1 MDATSFSRSHPVIR
15 LIVSV
20 LIALIGLGSA
30 DAAAPDDAIAR
41 QGFQTASVGYVLFRL
56 DTGAVVE
63 ERQADRPFIPASVA
77 KLPTVA
83 AALKVLGPDH
93 RFTTRLHAI
102 GPIQN
107 GVLRGDLILEG
118 GGDPSLSSEGLT
130 QLVAGLQASAI
141 TRVTGRFVY
150 DAGHGPELSE
160 IDSGQP
166 WAAPYNT
173 GVGALAVNFNR
184 AQLAWT
190 RGASGAV
197 TVGLWSVSDSGRT
210 PLDSATVSLA
220 PNGAIPPLPNGPDRW
235 LLPQKPNGNGRL
247 WLPVARPGLA
257 AASLF
262 RRLAADAGVSLPA
275 PQPGRVPPDKAAGG
289 ARVVATLDSPPLTAM
304 ARALLRYSNN
314 LSAEMIGLAAARR
327 IDPTIDRLGQSALLL
342 QTLLTRQSDAEAEAN
357 AKPADWRGLRLA
369 NHSGLGTGSQATPRQ
384 MAALLRLGGPPLWSL
399 LPGEEDGKALP
410 PGVHA
415 KTGTLS
421 FVKGLAGAVR
431 TASGQTLGFALFITD
446 AERRRALDAALDRRV
461 TEPPAEAHAWA
472 IRARALQNDLLTDWI
487 GRF

>member
-1 MDATSFSRSHPVIR
+1 MVATPSHRSHPMIR
-15 LIVSV
+15 LI
-20 LIALIGLGSA
+20 LGALIVLVGWGGANAS
-30 DAAAPDDAIAR
+30 APDEAIAR
-41 QGFQTASVGYVLFRL
+41 HGFTMASVGYVLFRL

-63 ERQADRPFIPASVA
+63 ERQADRPFVPASVA

-83 AALKVLGPDH
+83 AALSVLGADH
-93 RFTTRLHAI
+93 RFTTRLRAN
-102 GPIQN
+102 GLIQA

-130 QLVAGLQASAI
+130 QLLAGLRSAGI
-141 TRVTGRFVY
+141 TRVMGRFLY
-150 DAGHGPELSE
+150 DVGQLPELAE
-160 IDSGQP
+160 IDPGQP

-173 GVGALAVNFNR
+173 GVGALSVNFNR

-190 RGASGAV
+190 RAANGAV
-197 TVGLWSVSDSGRT
+197 TAGLWSVADSGRT
-210 PLDSATVSLA
+210 PLDSVGVSLA

-235 LLPQKPNGNGRL
+235 LLPQKPDGNGRL

-275 PQPGRVPPDKAAGG
+275 PQPGRAPTMGENHT
-289 ARVVATLDSPPLTAM
+289 VATLDSPPLAEL
-304 ARALLRYSNN
+304 ARSLLRYSNN

-342 QTLLTRQSDAEAEAN
+342 QTLLIRQSDARAAGGAKTN
-357 AKPADWRGLRLA
+357 AADWQGLRLV

-384 MAALLRLGGPPLWSL
+384 MAALLRLGGAPLWSL

-421 FVKGLAGAVR
+421 YVKGLAGVL
-431 TASGQTLGFALFITD
+431 TTTSGQTLGFALFITD

-461 TEPPAEAHAWA
+461 TEPPAEARAWA
-472 IRARALQNDLLTDWI
+472 IRARALQNDLLTDWM

>member
-1 MDATSFSRSHPVIR
+1 MVATPSHRSHPMIR
-15 LIVSV
+15 LI
-20 LIALIGLGSA
+20 LGALIVLVGWGGANASP
-30 DAAAPDDAIAR
+30 PDEAIAR
-41 QGFQTASVGYVLFRL
+41 HGFTMASVGYALFRL

-83 AALKVLGPDH
+83 AALNVLGADH
-93 RFTTRLHAI
+93 RFTTRLRAN
-102 GPIQN
+102 GPIQA

-118 GGDPSLSSEGLT
+118 GGDPSLSSEGLAD
-130 QLVAGLQASAI
+130 LLSGLQGAGV
-141 TRVTGRFVY
+141 TRVTGRFLY
-150 DAGHGPELSE
+150 DVGQLPELAE
-160 IDSGQP
+160 IDPGQP

-173 GVGALAVNFNR
+173 GVGALSVNFNR
-184 AQLAWT
+184 AQLVWT
-190 RGASGAV
+190 RAANGAV
-197 TVGLWSVSDSGRT
+197 TAGLWSVADSGRT

-235 LLPQKPNGNGRL
+235 LLPQKPDGNGRL

-275 PQPGRVPPDKAAGG
+275 PQPGRAPTTGENHT
-289 ARVVATLDSPPLTAM
+289 VATLDSPPLAEL
-304 ARALLRYSNN
+304 ARSLLRYSNN

-342 QTLLTRQSDAEAEAN
+342 QTLLTRQSDASAAGG
-357 AKPADWRGLRLA
+357 AKTKAADWQGLRLV
-369 NHSGLGTGSQATPRQ
+369 NHSGLGTGSQATPRH
-384 MAALLRLGGPPLWSL
+384 MAALLRLGGAPLWSL

-421 FVKGLAGAVR
+421 YVKGLAGVL
-431 TASGQTLGFALFITD
+431 TTTSGQTLGFALFITD

-461 TEPPAEAHAWA
+461 TEPPAEARAWA
-472 IRARALQNDLLTDWI
+472 IRARALQNDLLTDWM